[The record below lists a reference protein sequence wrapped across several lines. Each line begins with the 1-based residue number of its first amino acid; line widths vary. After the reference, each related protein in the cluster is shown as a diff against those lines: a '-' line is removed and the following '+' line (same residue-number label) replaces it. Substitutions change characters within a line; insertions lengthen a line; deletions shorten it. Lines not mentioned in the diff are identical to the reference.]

1 MIGYFCCFS
10 VAVCRK
16 THFALTQGAYH
27 YYRNKLYF
35 IVYHLGKQIEV
46 STLEQ
51 LLAKLNSEKLSC

>member
-1 MIGYFCCFS
+1 MIGYFWCFS
-10 VAVCRK
+10 VAVCWK